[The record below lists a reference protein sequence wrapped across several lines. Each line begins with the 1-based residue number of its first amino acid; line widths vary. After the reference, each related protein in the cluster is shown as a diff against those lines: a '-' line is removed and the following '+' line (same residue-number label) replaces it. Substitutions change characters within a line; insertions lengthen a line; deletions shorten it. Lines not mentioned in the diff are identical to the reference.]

1 MAEEAKQD
9 VVATEETVPPEGVA
23 SENVALAMM
32 QDMQIG
38 GDERASSETT
48 PTTPSRTTSGSGSGS
63 GSSGRTRLTR
73 AQREEQK
80 KTPTPK
86 DSKEYQEERDAALSK
101 LAQVNE

>member
-32 QDMQIG
+32 QDMQIR

-48 PTTPSRTTSGSGSGS
+48 PTTPSRTTSGSGSG
-63 GSSGRTRLTR
+63 GSSGRNKGKKYLTEAER
-73 AQREEQK
+73 K
-80 KTPTPK
+80 FLGKDPTPGDLK
-86 DSKEYQEERDAALSK
+86 KQKERLEEELK
-101 LAQVNE
+101 QVNE